1 MLLFTLCQ
9 NPRSKTDVLLAIKG
23 FFLRYMFDTAYPFQ
37 LVDHKRMRNG
47 GVLGSWLYTFISVRR
62 RYQVRDER
70 YEGDIYAIKY
80 YADCHSQS
88 KNKYNLLL
96 KDERPA
102 PIIRTCVN
110 IMLAIYSANTGA
122 SFGLIGAYS
131 VNKERIGKIVHE
143 GKRNTQGFRIYQ
155 TLMYNFF
162 GQDTFE
168 HSENVEHS
176 AYLLIN
182 RQNDPIADFKER
194 AEEMF
199 KQLYLSLVEG
209 EEG

>member
-1 MLLFTLCQ
+1 
-9 NPRSKTDVLLAIKG
+9 
-23 FFLRYMFDTAYPFQ
+23 MFDTAYPFQ
-37 LVDHKRMRNG
+37 LVDHKRIPGG
-47 GVLGSWLYTFISVRR
+47 GVLEFWLYTFISGRR
-62 RYQVRDER
+62 RYQVRVER
-70 YEGDIYAIKY
+70 YEGDIYVIKY

-110 IMLAIYSANTGA
+110 IMLGIYTANPSA
-122 SFGLIGAYS
+122 SFGFIGAFS
-131 VNKERIGKIVHE
+131 LNKERKGKVVQE
-143 GKRNTQGFRIYQ
+143 GKSNTQRFRVYQ
-155 TLMYNFF
+155 TLIYNFF

-182 RQNDPIADFKER
+182 RQNDPIGVFKER

-199 KQLYLSLVEG
+199 KQLYLSLEEG
-209 EEG
+209 EQG

>member
-1 MLLFTLCQ
+1 
-9 NPRSKTDVLLAIKG
+9 
-23 FFLRYMFDTAYPFQ
+23 MFDTAYTYQ
-37 LVDHKRMRNG
+37 LVDHKTIPNDQFIE
-47 GVLGSWLYTFISVRR
+47 SWLYTFTSVRR
-62 RYQVRDER
+62 KYQVRVER
-70 YEGDIYAIKY
+70 YEGDTYAIKY

-110 IMLAIYSANTGA
+110 IMLDIYTVNPNA
-122 SFGLIGAYS
+122 SFGFIGVNS
-131 VNKERIGKIVHE
+131 LNKERKGKKIEE
-143 GKRNTQGFRIYQ
+143 GKRNTQRFRIYQ

-162 GQDTFE
+162 GQETFE
-168 HSENVEHS
+168 HSENVEDS

-182 RQNDPIADFKER
+182 RRNDPIADFK
-194 AEEMF
+194 AGVEEMF
-199 KQLYLSLVEG
+199 KQLYLSLDER